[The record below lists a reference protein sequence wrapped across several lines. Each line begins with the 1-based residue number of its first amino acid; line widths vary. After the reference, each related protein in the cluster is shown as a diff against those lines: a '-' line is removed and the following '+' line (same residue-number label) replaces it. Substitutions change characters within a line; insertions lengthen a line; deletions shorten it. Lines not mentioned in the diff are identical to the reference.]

1 MLHNIIIT
9 LWETEDETKQMQTKQ
24 QKTKIEKQQ
33 IQLLQISH
41 QKYEKPKGSGIP
53 FFFFFFF

>member
-1 MLHNIIIT
+1 MVISKISMLQNIIIT

-41 QKYEKPKGSGIP
+41 QKY
-53 FFFFFFF
+53 